1 MFGNHNGCAGCNIN
15 ISMNP
20 GYPPMGGMPY
30 GPQAM
35 SQPMMML
42 ALMSS
47 MMQLM
52 MQGLVGSVMN
62 NSFAPFG
69 GGSSPMFGG
78 GFGTPGMGSA
88 GLGSFLGGGGGGGYG
103 SGSGGN
109 YGSARR
115 GSSGSGG
122 GRALPTGPV
131 APGVNGM
138 LDKARSMLGLHE
150 SRDTAAI
157 NSVTKKSGINSATTP
172 WCAAFAMNMLKD
184 HGVLNLDGLTN
195 RNYCPTIESWASK
208 KGIYGKPGQ
217 YQPKPGDAVLFDWQR
232 DGKSDHI
239 GIVEK
244 IENGKVYVIEGNSSN
259 SVKRNVYPLNSGKID
274 GYVVTGTKRA

>member
-1 MFGNHNGCAGCNIN
+1 MFPNQNACTSCNIN
-15 ISMNP
+15 INMNM
-20 GYPPMGGMPY
+20 GYPRMGGM
-30 GPQAM
+30 GMGM
-35 SQPMMML
+35 SQPMMMM

-47 MMQLM
+47 MMTMM
-52 MQGLVGSVMN
+52 MQGLLGSVMN
-62 NSFAPFG
+62 SGFAPFG
-69 GGSSPMFGG
+69 SGFNPMFGG
-78 GFGTPGMGSA
+78 GSLGAP
-88 GLGSFLGGGGGGGYG
+88 GLGGFLGGGGGGYS
-103 SGSGGN
+103 SGGGGGGN
-109 YGSARR
+109 YGASV
-115 GSSGSGG
+115 GG
-122 GRALPTGPV
+122 GGGGAPIATGPV

-157 NSVTKKSGINSATTP
+157 NSITKKSGINSATTP
-172 WCAAFAMNMLKD
+172 WCAAFAMNLLKD

-195 RNYCPTIESWASK
+195 RNYCPTIESWATK

-244 IENGKVYVIEGNSSN
+244 VENGKVYVIEGNSSN

-274 GYVVTGTKRA
+274 GYVVTGTKKA

>member
-1 MFGNHNGCAGCNIN
+1 MFPNQNGCRNCNIN
-15 ISMNP
+15 INMNM
-20 GYPPMGGMPY
+20 GYPQMGGM
-30 GPQAM
+30 GMGM
-35 SQPMMML
+35 SQPMMMM

-47 MMQLM
+47 MMTMM
-52 MQGLVGSVMN
+52 MQGLLGSVMN
-62 NSFAPFG
+62 NGFAPFG
-69 GGSSPMFGG
+69 SGFNPMFGG
-78 GFGTPGMGSA
+78 GGFGGGSLGSP
-88 GLGSFLGGGGGGGYG
+88 GLGGFLGGGGGGYS
-103 SGSGGN
+103 SGGGGGGN
-109 YGSARR
+109 YGASV
-115 GSSGSGG
+115 GG
-122 GRALPTGPV
+122 GGGGAPIATGPV

-157 NSVTKKSGINSATTP
+157 NSITKKSGINSATTP
-172 WCAAFAMNMLKD
+172 WCAAFAMNLLKD

-195 RNYCPTIESWASK
+195 RNYCPTIESWATK

-232 DGKSDHI
+232 DGTSDHI

-244 IENGKVYVIEGNSSN
+244 VENGKVYVIEGNSSN

-274 GYVVTGTKRA
+274 GYVVTGTKKA

>member
-1 MFGNHNGCAGCNIN
+1 MFPNQNGCRNCNIN
-15 ISMNP
+15 INMNM
-20 GYPPMGGMPY
+20 GYPQMGGM
-30 GPQAM
+30 GMGM
-35 SQPMMML
+35 SQPMMMM

-47 MMQLM
+47 MMTMM
-52 MQGLVGSVMN
+52 MQGLLGSVMN
-62 NSFAPFG
+62 NGFAPFG
-69 GGSSPMFGG
+69 SGFNPMFGG
-78 GFGTPGMGSA
+78 GGFGGGS
-88 GLGSFLGGGGGGGYG
+88 LGSPGA
-103 SGSGGN
+103 SI
-109 YGSARR
+109 
-115 GSSGSGG
+115 
-122 GRALPTGPV
+122 PTGPV

-157 NSVTKKSGINSATTP
+157 NSITKKSGINSATTP
-172 WCAAFAMNMLKD
+172 WCAAFAMNLLKD

-195 RNYCPTIESWASK
+195 RNYCPTIESWATK

-232 DGKSDHI
+232 DGTSDHI

-244 IENGKVYVIEGNSSN
+244 VENGKVYVIEGNSSN

-274 GYVVTGTKRA
+274 GYVVTGTKKA